1 MSVMAAASRTVPAG
15 PIGHFLLG
23 NLLDISRDQLGFL
36 LDCARTYG
44 DRVELRFGR
53 RRIVVLN
60 SPRDVEEVLVNQQR
74 NFKKGY
80 FYRVLAPLL
89 GNGLLSSEG
98 DFWLRQRRLAQP
110 AFHRDRISAYG
121 SIMVRHTER
130 MLAGWQAGTVR
141 DIHADMTQL
150 TLEIIAKTLFDADV
164 HGEARDA
171 GTALSDAQES
181 FLARF

>member
-89 GNGLLSSEG
+89 GNGLLTSEG

-110 AFHRDRISAYG
+110 AFHRDRIRAYAQTMVAYAQVLLERWTNG
-121 SIMVRHTER
+121 S
-130 MLAGWQAGTVR
+130 LR
-141 DIHADMTQL
+141 DINDDMMQL
-150 TLEIIAKTLFDADV
+150 TLRIVGKTLFDADLDSD
-164 HGEARDA
+164 ARDV
-171 GTALSDAQES
+171 GQALPQA
-181 FLARF
+181 L